1 VSDASADLVET
12 VRSACVGGIRRCLQT
27 IGSRPSGAD
36 VLSLVALAFAL
47 TSAFTISLGEPN
59 YGLVVMFAAYGFDK
73 LDGYYARRFGCPSD
87 AGRTLDSFVD
97 VFIYL
102 VTGALLFHVTMSP
115 TVAVSLAVGAL
126 LVTCG
131 CLRLVRFND
140 EGFQTDGDRSFYRG
154 LTVVHA
160 NLTVVVNYFLFT
172 FVPRWDGWF
181 AAAVIAVVAPLMLSD
196 YRSYKTWGRQALVGV
211 LGVAAVGLSI
221 ALELG

>member
-1 VSDASADLVET
+1 VSDTSANLAET
-12 VRSACVGGIRRCLQT
+12 VRSSCVRGIRWCQQT
-27 IGSRPSGAD
+27 IGRRPSGAD
-36 VLSLVALAFAL
+36 VLSLVALVFAL

-59 YGLVVMFAAYGFDK
+59 FGLVLMFAAYGFDK
-73 LDGYYARRFGCPSD
+73 LDGYYARRFGCASD

-126 LVTCG
+126 LITCG

-160 NLTVVVNYFLFT
+160 NLTVVVNYFLVT
-172 FVPRWDGWF
+172 FVPRWNGWF

-196 YRSYKTWGRQALVGV
+196 YRSYKTWRRQVLVAIFAVIAVSLALYIEFG
-211 LGVAAVGLSI
+211 
-221 ALELG
+221 